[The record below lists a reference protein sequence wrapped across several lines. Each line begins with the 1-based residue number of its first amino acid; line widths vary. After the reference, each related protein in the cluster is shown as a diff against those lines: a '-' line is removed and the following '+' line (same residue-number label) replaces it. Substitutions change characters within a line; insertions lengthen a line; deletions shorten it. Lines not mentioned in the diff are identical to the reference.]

1 MRLSRRP
8 ISRVRARS
16 IVPFRRMHG
25 NTGIGPHVTFDTWTM
40 CYHCNAGTQA
50 RSPSC
55 PFGWCASFGSIDPID
70 AVVAAVASLR
80 AWDPMHSNAPT
91 RTFDA
96 ARGIHR
102 IGGLRKLG
110 TGISLPSARETKHS
124 LLSRIGPCVV
134 TCVLTVSRM
143 DQVEGAASVACHRP

>member
-1 MRLSRRP
+1 MRLSHRP
-8 ISRVRARS
+8 ISKVRARS

-25 NTGIGPHVTFDTWTM
+25 NAGIGQRVTFDMWAM
-40 CYHCNAGTQA
+40 CYHYKAGTQA

-55 PFGWCASFGSIDPID
+55 PCGCCASIGSIDPIET
-70 AVVAAVASLR
+70 VVAAAASLR

-110 TGISLPSARETKHS
+110 TGKSLPSTRETKYS
-124 LLSRIGPCVV
+124 YLSRIGPCVDL
-134 TCVLTVSRM
+134 CVLTVSRM
-143 DQVEGAASVACHRP
+143 ELVEGAASVARHRQ